1 MTKLPMRIYCDNK
14 VVINIPHN
22 PIHHYWTKHVE
33 IDKHFIK
40 GKIKDGVICTTYVT
54 TTKQVVDIL
63 TKGLVKPLFEKLA
76 DKLRMFNLFS
86 LA

>member
-1 MTKLPMRIYCDNK
+1 MKLPMMIYCDNK
-14 VVINIPHN
+14 VVINISHN
-22 PIHHYWTKHVE
+22 PIYHYRTKHVE
-33 IDKHFIK
+33 KDKHFIK
-40 GKIKDGVICTTYVT
+40 GKIKDRVIYTTYVT
-54 TTKQVVDIL
+54 TTKQAVDIF